1 MKDKEIFTTVKPEVI
16 FGQLFQSR
24 DTMHIVHLQTLNYSE
39 HKALDSYYSGL
50 LGLTDDLIE
59 AYFGTLGGKRIN
71 FKIPASEYVN
81 ANQHLTQMFDY
92 LKKHRG
98 VFGSDNTHIQN
109 ILDEI
114 LALIS
119 NTIYQLTLT

>member
-1 MKDKEIFTTVKPEVI
+1 MKDKEIFTTVKPEIV

-39 HKALDSYYSGL
+39 HKALDAY
-50 LGLTDDLIE
+50 
-59 AYFGTLGGKRIN
+59 YFGTLGGKRIN

-109 ILDEI
+109 IVDEI

-119 NTIYQLTLT
+119 STIYQLTLT